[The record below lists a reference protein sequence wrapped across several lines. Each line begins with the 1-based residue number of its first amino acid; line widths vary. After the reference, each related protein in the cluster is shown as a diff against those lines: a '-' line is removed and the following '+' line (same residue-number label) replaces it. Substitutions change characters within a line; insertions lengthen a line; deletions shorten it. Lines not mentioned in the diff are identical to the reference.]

1 MFGDFKG
8 VRVTHPAKEFP
19 YSADSMIVG
28 EFPVPEGVSCEK
40 GKNDSPSR
48 QRMAFVLVDFFV
60 KNRSKN
66 RNIACK

>member
-19 YSADSMIVG
+19 YSADSMIVS
-28 EFPVPEGVSCEK
+28 EFSIPEAVSCEK

-48 QRMAFVLVDFFV
+48 
-60 KNRSKN
+60 
-66 RNIACK
+66 